1 LRHIELDAN
10 HHSLLAE
17 RMVMN
22 LCISTEDWRIAEQA
36 ARQSLEAR
44 LCFWDGILLALREAK
59 H

>member
-1 LRHIELDAN
+1 
-10 HHSLLAE
+10 
-17 RMVMN
+17 MN

-59 H
+59 NLNLGILNRVPKL